1 MKRILLAIFI
11 LIGAILVWQKLT
23 VIKLRVA
30 GQPSSTG
37 LIAVQVEQPFFAS
50 LQSKTNL
57 PIEIEYKSLEN
68 LGVKDTYQLPM
79 MKEGVFDLI
88 SLRFVQNIQ
97 NEITIDGLDLTGL
110 NLSVEKSR
118 QLSKAYSVVVEKN
131 LQEKYHVKL
140 LGLWTFGPQEL
151 FCSKPIKKLS
161 DLYGYKVR
169 VAGESMTKFMQ
180 SLGAIPVILP
190 FEDTR
195 DALKNQVIDCAL
207 LAQLQLIL
215 LVG

>member
-57 PIEIEYKSLEN
+57 PIEIEYKSLEK

-88 SLRFVQNIQ
+88 
-97 NEITIDGLDLTGL
+97 
-110 NLSVEKSR
+110 
-118 QLSKAYSVVVEKN
+118 
-131 LQEKYHVKL
+131 
-140 LGLWTFGPQEL
+140 
-151 FCSKPIKKLS
+151 
-161 DLYGYKVR
+161 
-169 VAGESMTKFMQ
+169 
-180 SLGAIPVILP
+180 
-190 FEDTR
+190 
-195 DALKNQVIDCAL
+195 
-207 LAQLQLIL
+207 
-215 LVG
+215 